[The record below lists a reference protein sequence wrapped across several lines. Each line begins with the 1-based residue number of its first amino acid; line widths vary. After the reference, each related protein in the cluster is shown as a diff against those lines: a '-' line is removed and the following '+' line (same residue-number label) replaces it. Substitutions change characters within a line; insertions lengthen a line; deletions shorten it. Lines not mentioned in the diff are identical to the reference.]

1 MGLPGSPAGQAASL
15 AAPALCSVSRER
27 RSCLSRAIWWAP
39 MPGFA
44 YRYELRG
51 GEEVIATGRLTR
63 ESALEVGERIT
74 INARLGVVRS
84 IEPVLGEQDL
94 HVVIQLFRDSVD
106 S

>member
-1 MGLPGSPAGQAASL
+1 
-15 AAPALCSVSRER
+15 
-27 RSCLSRAIWWAP
+27 

-44 YRYELRG
+44 YRYESRR

-74 INARLGVVRS
+74 ISGRLGVVRS
-84 IEPVLGEQDL
+84 IEPVLAEQDL